1 MGPTASGKSGLSMAL
16 RELASIEIISVDSAL
31 VYRGMD
37 IGTAK
42 PGFAETTL
50 VPHHLIDIIDPEEPY
65 SAARFASDAKALI
78 ADIRRRHRVPVLV
91 GGTMLYFRALQQGI
105 DAMPSADQTVRAEI
119 EQEAQ
124 RDGWPA
130 MHRLLATFDPD
141 SAARLAPADAQ
152 RIQRAIEVYRLS
164 GVSLSSWHQ
173 RQSAA
178 STSSD
183 FFNLALIPA
192 DRAALHARIAERFDR
207 MLDAG
212 LLDEVATLLKR
223 PALKRDAPSLRAVG
237 YRQAVELLLGEIDAP
252 TMRERAL
259 AATRQLAKHQLTWLR
274 STHKDFVID
283 TMQDDAP
290 QRFLAAARQ
299 VLQPS

>member
-1 MGPTASGKSGLSMAL
+1 
-16 RELASIEIISVDSAL
+16 
-31 VYRGMD
+31 
-37 IGTAK
+37 
-42 PGFAETTL
+42 
-50 VPHHLIDIIDPEEPY
+50 
-65 SAARFASDAKALI
+65 
-78 ADIRRRHRVPVLV
+78 
-91 GGTMLYFRALQQGI
+91 
-105 DAMPSADQTVRAEI
+105 
-119 EQEAQ
+119 
-124 RDGWPA
+124 
-130 MHRLLATFDPD
+130 
-141 SAARLAPADAQ
+141 
-152 RIQRAIEVYRLS
+152 
-164 GVSLSSWHQ
+164 VSLSSWHQ

-274 STHKDFVID
+274 STHKDVVID

-290 QRFLAAARQ
+290 KRFLAAARQ